1 MSSEGT
7 AIAPT
12 SERYAQAKRLGSI
25 IRPSDKQYQDSEDR
39 PGSPYVVQDHLDV
52 LERLGKID
60 KPQKQAGLQFRDDF
74 ARAGHEPLRAA
85 PLELRSHGVQGF
97 SHARLEAADR
107 VHGAM
112 RILGGYGSPAGSCA
126 WHVLGMDW
134 TPKQWA
140 IERGVVHERAAHA
153 VLMATLGVL
162 VGYYGLENGTAT
174 QSRY

>member
-1 MSSEGT
+1 MSEGT
-7 AIAPT
+7 SVAPT
-12 SERYAQAKRLGSI
+12 FERYTQAKRLGVVI
-25 IRPSDKQYQDSEDR
+25 KPSEKQFQDSEGR
-39 PGSPYVVQDHLDV
+39 PGNPYVVPSPLEV

-60 KPQKQAGLQFRDDF
+60 KTQRDAGIQFRDDF

-97 SHARLEAADR
+97 SHARLEARDR
-107 VHGAM
+107 VYDAIRH
-112 RILGGYGSPAGSCA
+112 LGGMASPAGSCA

>member
-1 MSSEGT
+1 MTDGT
-7 AIAPT
+7 SIAPT
-12 SERYAQAKRLGSI
+12 PERYLKAKLAGGLI
-25 IRPSDKQYQDSEDR
+25 KPSDRQYQDSDDR
-39 PGSPYVVQDHLDV
+39 PGNPYVVPDSLET

-60 KPQKQAGLQFRDDF
+60 EPQKRAGLQFRDDF

-97 SHARLEAADR
+97 SYARLEAADR